1 MISYGPAWKK
11 KVGALHVV
19 KLKGSF
25 YEMGRQHGQLLAEE
39 VRSGPIPYY
48 RDFIAKLF
56 GAKRFGI
63 AGPAVLGV
71 LNRAVGARV
80 ARGLPT
86 FAKETI
92 RGLADGAGLPYA
104 DYLEGATMPDSVL
117 WAASRLMQ
125 LQGPGPAV
133 YHRLALG
140 LGCTSA
146 VAWGDATADGR
157 LLHARNLDY
166 QGVECWP
173 RTQAVIFHEPDE
185 GMRYVA
191 VAAAGV
197 GLGGIT
203 AMNEAG
209 LTLTVHQHMFTDRAK
224 LGGTPIG
231 VVGDLVMRQAR
242 TLAEAAKILA
252 SHTPIACWT
261 YVVASAHERGVLC
274 HEESPTRNVAQT
286 FGAGR
291 GSNGS
296 NGSSTFG
303 YANIYLDRELGDTE
317 VDLYG
322 SYWRHNHARH
332 VRVNA
337 LLAQGAGAL
346 DAERMGGILADV
358 GEGPCRVSQSIAMAL
373 TVASVV
379 FRPEDGAFWV
389 AAGEAPASHGT
400 FVPFSLAAEDHA
412 PDLGSFT
419 PAVPERAR
427 EAFEQYRRA
436 YVAYTDHRD
445 LPVAREAMGRACALE
460 PRQAIYQATTGLLA
474 LIDGDAVTASDR
486 LGEAIAVGHADE
498 ARVAAFHLWRARAR
512 DVRGDRTAAERDYRQ
527 VLALRSDAPVA
538 AAARKNLRT
547 PFTRRAASRVHVDMA
562 LGDVVAP

>member
-1 MISYGPAWKK
+1 MITFGPAWKK
-11 KVGALHVV
+11 KIGALHVV

-25 YEMGRQHGQLLAEE
+25 YEMGRQHGHLLAEE
-39 VRSGPIPYY
+39 VRSGPIAYY

-56 GAKRFGI
+56 GAKRFGL
-63 AGPAVLGV
+63 AGPAVLQV

-80 ARGLPT
+80 AKGLPP

-92 RGLADGAGLPYA
+92 RGLADGAGMPYR

-125 LQGPGPAV
+125 LRGPGPAV

-146 VAWGDATADGR
+146 VAWGEATADGR

-185 GMRYVA
+185 GMRFVA

-231 VVGDLVMRQAR
+231 VVGDLVMRGAR
-242 TLAEAAKILA
+242 TLAEAARILA

-291 GSNGS
+291 ARQT
-296 NGSSTFG
+296 TFG

-337 LLAQGAGAL
+337 LLAEGSGAL
-346 DAERMGGILADV
+346 DAARMGGILADV
-358 GEGPCRVSQSIAMAL
+358 GEGPCRISQSIAMAL

-400 FVPFSLAAEDHA
+400 FVPFSLGREDHA
-412 PDLGSFT
+412 PELGSFT
-419 PAVPERAR
+419 AAVPERAR
-427 EAFEQYRRA
+427 EAFEQFRRA

-445 LPVAREAMGRACALE
+445 LPAARQAMSRACDLE
-460 PRQAIYQATTGLLA
+460 PAQSVYHATTGLLA
-474 LIDGDAVTASDR
+474 LIDGDAATASTR
-486 LGEAIAVGHADE
+486 LGEAITLGHPDE
-498 ARVAAFHLWRARAR
+498 ARVAAFHLWRARAKDIGGQR
-512 DVRGDRTAAERDYRQ
+512 SAAERDYR
-527 VLALRSDAPVA
+527 VALALRSDAPVA

-547 PFTRRAASRVHVDMA
+547 PFTARAAKHVHVDMA

>member
-1 MISYGPAWKK
+1 
-11 KVGALHVV
+11 
-19 KLKGSF
+19 
-25 YEMGRQHGQLLAEE
+25 
-39 VRSGPIPYY
+39 
-48 RDFIAKLF
+48 
-56 GAKRFGI
+56 
-63 AGPAVLGV
+63 
-71 LNRAVGARV
+71 
-80 ARGLPT
+80 
-86 FAKETI
+86 
-92 RGLADGAGLPYA
+92 
-104 DYLEGATMPDSVL
+104 
-117 WAASRLMQ
+117 
-125 LQGPGPAV
+125 
-133 YHRLALG
+133 
-140 LGCTSA
+140 
-146 VAWGDATADGR
+146 
-157 LLHARNLDY
+157 
-166 QGVECWP
+166 
-173 RTQAVIFHEPDE
+173 
-185 GMRYVA
+185 MRYVA

-231 VVGDLVMRQAR
+231 VVGDLVMRNAR
-242 TLAEAAKILA
+242 TLAEAATILA

-274 HEESPTRNVAQT
+274 HEESPTRHVAQT

-291 GSNGS
+291 AGRA
-296 NGSSTFG
+296 TFG

-358 GEGPCRVSQSIAMAL
+358 GEGPCRISQSIAMAL

-400 FVPFSLAAEDHA
+400 FVPFSLEAEDHA
-412 PDLGSFT
+412 PELGSFT
-419 PAVPERAR
+419 APVPEEAR
-427 EAFEQYRRA
+427 EAFEQFRRA

-445 LPVAREAMGRACALE
+445 LGTARQAMSRACELA
-460 PRQAIYQATTGLLA
+460 PAQSVYHATNGLLA
-474 LIDGDAVTASDR
+474 LIDGDATTATTR
-486 LGEAIAVGHADE
+486 LGEAITLGHHDE
-498 ARVAAFHLWRARAR
+498 ARLAGFFLWRARAR
-512 DVRGDRTAAERDYRQ
+512 DVRGDRAAAERDYRQ
-527 VLALRSDAPVA
+527 ALALRSDAPAA
-538 AAARKNLRT
+538 AAARRNLRT
-547 PFTRRAASRVHVDMA
+547 PFTARAARRVHVDMA